1 MLLIKDFMRRLISVL
16 SKVEDARVAMRL
28 YQLHKREWEEAV
40 KARVRKI
47 QATISK
53 TKSTQLTRQKD
64 LKQQASQSKPFQ
76 VMLSYS
82 AWLAVCTFPKL
93 AIDVSCYQEARIL
106 GAPCTWCNV
115 AEVFLCVILYPFIW
129 WYSLFIKYIQGPRMF
144 ETFMISI
151 EPVMNGMW
159 EVLWHHY
166 FPAISAYAFKKST

>member
-28 YQLHKREWEEAV
+28 YQLHKREWEETV

-64 LKQQASQSKPFQ
+64 LKQQASQSKPFH

-82 AWLAVCTFPKL
+82 A
-93 AIDVSCYQEARIL
+93 
-106 GAPCTWCNV
+106 
-115 AEVFLCVILYPFIW
+115 
-129 WYSLFIKYIQGPRMF
+129 
-144 ETFMISI
+144 
-151 EPVMNGMW
+151 
-159 EVLWHHY
+159 
-166 FPAISAYAFKKST
+166 